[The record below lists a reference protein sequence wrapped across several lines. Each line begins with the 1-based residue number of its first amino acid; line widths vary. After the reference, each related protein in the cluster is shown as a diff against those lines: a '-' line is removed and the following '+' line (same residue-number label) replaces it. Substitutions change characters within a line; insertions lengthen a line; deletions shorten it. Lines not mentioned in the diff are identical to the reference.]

1 MTERGNELR
10 VGITL
15 TAAGLVL
22 IFGILWLG
30 GLTLGED
37 TYRFSVVFPEVAG
50 LGVGDRV
57 TVAGISSG
65 EVMGL
70 QLTDGRVVAEV
81 SLDRAIRVPIDSRVS
96 VSTYGLIGAKVVA
109 VRPGESDEFIEPGA
123 TIFGYYEKG
132 LGDVVAEM
140 GEALIEIRQVLKA
153 ADEALSSADN
163 KRLVSGTLQN
173 ANTATADLVVAVA
186 DFKATAA
193 DLRSFVEQ
201 NRGGASSSVD
211 SLSVASARMAELM
224 TELKSISTSVDSI
237 VSRVEAGEGSLGKA
251 IGDDAAYD
259 QFIAAVSEVRALVAE
274 IRKNPK
280 TFVRFS
286 IF

>member
-15 TAAGLVL
+15 TIAGLVL

-30 GLTLGED
+30 GLKLGD
-37 TYRFSVVFPEVAG
+37 DAYRFSVVFPEVAG
-50 LGVGDRV
+50 LAVGDRV

-65 EVMGL
+65 EVLGL
-70 QLTDGRVVAEV
+70 QLTDGRVVAEIALPRTV
-81 SLDRAIRVPIDSRVS
+81 RVPVDSRVS

-109 VRPGESDEFIEPGA
+109 VRPGVSEEFIEPGS

-153 ADEALSSADN
+153 ADDALSDVQN
-163 KRLVSGTLQN
+163 TRRVSETLEN
-173 ANTATADLVVAVA
+173 ASVATADLVVAVA

-193 DLRSFVEQ
+193 DLRSFVVQ
-201 NRGGASSSVD
+201 NRGGATSSVD
-211 SLSVASARMAELM
+211 SLSVASARMAEF
-224 TELKSISTSVDSI
+224 TTDLKSVAASLDSM

-251 IGDDAAYD
+251 LGDDEAYD

-274 IRKNPK
+274 IRRNPK